1 MDDAQFQQIWTD
13 VQSETNNR
21 SKGSFKRAL
30 WYGNNSVVFG
40 QNKGLRK
47 GLRNA
52 PKNVA
57 MMGVGAGLAAV
68 SVPPGVSD
76 LISAAVDVALTK
88 GKDVYSSH
96 VKAMIKGN
104 PPMSVEEGLRK
115 NVKSSVK
122 DLKGN
127 AFQVIDRNLVKLRD
141 AKKKVS
147 PALQQMMQS
156 QSHMSYT
163 TVSSSLEV
171 QTEEKQLQKA
181 HDALRAVAETQYY
194 TNKIAALVSA
204 TQDALGTIM
213 TDLNSFKAALQK
225 TEDEVTGY
233 VKEYL

>member
-1 MDDAQFQQIWTD
+1 MDDTQFQQIWTD
-13 VQSETNNR
+13 VQSATNNR

-30 WYGNNSVVFG
+30 WYGNNSMVFG

-47 GLRNA
+47 G
-52 PKNVA
+52 
-57 MMGVGAGLAAV
+57 
-68 SVPPGVSD
+68 
-76 LISAAVDVALTK
+76 
-88 GKDVYSSH
+88 H
-96 VKAMIKGN
+96 

-115 NVKSSVK
+115 NIKSSVK
-122 DLKGN
+122 DPKGN

-156 QSHMSYT
+156 QSQMSYT

-181 HDALRAVAETQYY
+181 HHALRAVAETQYY

-225 TEDEVTGY
+225 TEDDVTGY